1 MGKRTT
7 EISGKKGEGDNTSR
21 RTVTVNFLGISD
33 QPPVEEP
40 EKKSVP
46 KKAPSVRPN
55 LEDMPYEDRPLSPRQ
70 EKFCKYYIKLNNG
83 EQAAIKAGY
92 SKKTAA
98 VIASENLRKPNVA
111 KRINILRERAVKP
124 SIASGAEVMEMLTRI
139 ARGEEK
145 DEVGLDIS
153 PSDKI
158 KALVELAK
166 RTVDLDNKLAGKP
179 DSVVEIKLDW
189 KR

>member
-1 MGKRTT
+1 M
-7 EISGKKGEGDNTSR
+7 
-21 RTVTVNFLGISD
+21 TVNFLGISD
-33 QPPVEEP
+33 QSPVKDP
-40 EKKSVP
+40 EKTATPS
-46 KKAPSVRPN
+46 KK
-55 LEDMPYEDRPLSPRQ
+55 PYKKVNPTPEDRPLTTKQ
-70 EKFCKYYIKLNNG
+70 EKFCQYFVKLNNAK
-83 EQAAIKAGY
+83 QAAIKAGY
-92 SKKTAA
+92 SEKGAEATA
-98 VIASENLRKPNVA
+98 SQTLRLANVA
-111 KRINILRERAVKP
+111 KRIKELRDRQARP

>member
-1 MGKRTT
+1 M
-7 EISGKKGEGDNTSR
+7 
-21 RTVTVNFLGISD
+21 TVNFLGISD

-46 KKAPSVRPN
+46 KKKKETREVDWEN
-55 LEDMPYEDRPLSPRQ
+55 RPLSKRQ
-70 EKFCKYYIKLNNG
+70 EDFCKYYVKLNNG

-92 SKKTAA
+92 SKRSAGM
-98 VIASENLRKPNVA
+98 IASENLRKPNVA
-111 KRINILRERAVKP
+111 KRLNQLRDRQARP

>member
-1 MGKRTT
+1 MGKRETK
-7 EISGKKGEGDNTSR
+7 ISGKKGEGDNSSR

-33 QPPVEEP
+33 QPPVVEP
-40 EKKSVP
+40 EKMATP
-46 KKAPSVRPN
+46 KKKKKVERDVDWEN
-55 LEDMPYEDRPLSPRQ
+55 RPLSKRQ
-70 EKFCKYYIKLNNG
+70 EDFCKYYVKLNNG

-92 SKKTAA
+92 SKRSAGM
-98 VIASENLRKPNVA
+98 IASENLRKPNVA
-111 KRINILRERAVKP
+111 KRLNQLRDRQARS

-166 RTVDLDNKLAGKP
+166 RTIDLDQKLAAGKQ
-179 DSVVEIKLDW
+179 DNTIKIELDW